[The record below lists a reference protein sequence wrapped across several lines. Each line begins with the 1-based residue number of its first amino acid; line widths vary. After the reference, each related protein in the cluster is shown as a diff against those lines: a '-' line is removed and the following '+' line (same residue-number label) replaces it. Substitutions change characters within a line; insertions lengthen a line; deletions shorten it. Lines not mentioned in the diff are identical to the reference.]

1 MLNKNLLLTSLSWG
15 MAFWFLILPPLPC
28 VPARTYCTHS
38 AGVPESSYRRFT
50 NYRLEVIHPPLKNVP
65 SHILHV
71 GVPFQRWITF
81 LFVNRLSES
90 MHSHPWPL
98 PATFMVHAH
107 LGSVGSSVPLHCLP
121 PFRMPV
127 HVSHPIVHPCDHLRA
142 RRRLSHTQ
150 RVLIRAGSAASA
162 PAANEEPPVAH
173 WHGARAPPSV
183 TALSMRTGSL
193 LARRARLVLTKL
205 VRVAP
210 AREPAGKGSLQMST
224 HQRQGWPPD

>member
-38 AGVPESSYRRFT
+38 AGVPESS
-50 NYRLEVIHPPLKNVP
+50 HPPLKNVP

-173 WHGARAPPSV
+173 WHGARAPPSA

-210 AREPAGKGSLQMST
+210 AREPAGK
-224 HQRQGWPPD
+224 QGQIR